1 MPRCFRSDRGQAFP
15 MYAWMMG
22 GLLFAVIAFFAIG
35 QAGARRNETQGAADA
50 AALAAAQAARDE
62 LASGWDLSLLQRD
75 DWERLLEGGAFN
87 TANSC
92 AAAETF
98 AKANGAS
105 LTSCGVGAVFAV
117 RVRASEGI
125 GNPKVTDVRATAGAS
140 AEIKPRCEI
149 ATWDDPQKPFD
160 ITCKGRRLI
169 SLDPSHLDPWR
180 TLARTLFDVRLVD

>member
-1 MPRCFRSDRGQAFP
+1 